1 MNRSPMWTIALA
13 ASLMAATL
21 VSAQTTQPGDAIDIE
36 IFNPAD
42 GSNAFCVA
50 PAGTVAARV
59 FVRPGTA
66 STSCTLSCSPPSI
79 PGGSAN
85 IATAVID
92 VGFDGDHL
100 SYVPGS
106 LQGNAATAAIQGLK
120 QEQNIA
126 DHRVGWALAGTWSTP
141 GNPGSTLASPCD
153 MQLLT
158 TADWVFQAQFE
169 AVGAGMSTLRLRR
182 ESDPAPFALSFAD
195 ICGSEAFKASN
206 GGIDEIRD
214 AVVMVSADCNDVVF
228 FDNFGTGGTDRWSG
242 TSGS

>member
-1 MNRSPMWTIALA
+1 MNKAPIRTIALV
-13 ASLMAATL
+13 ASLLVASL

-36 IFNPAD
+36 IFNPVD
-42 GSNAFCVA
+42 GSNAFCVS
-50 PAGTVAARV
+50 PAATLEARV

-66 STSCTLSCSPPSI
+66 ITSCTLSCSPPSV

-85 IATAVID
+85 IATAVVD
-92 VGFDGDHL
+92 VGFDGDRL

-106 LQGNAATAAIQGLK
+106 LAGNAATAAVQGLG
-120 QEQNIA
+120 QVQNLA
-126 DHRVGWALAGTWSTP
+126 DSRLGWALAGTWSTP

-158 TADWVFQAQFE
+158 TADWVFRAQFQ
-169 AVGAGMSTLRLRR
+169 AVGAGMTTLRLRR
-182 ESDPAPFALSFAD
+182 ETDPAPFGLSFAD

-214 AVVMVSADCNDVVF
+214 AVVMVSGDCDDVVF
-228 FDNFGTGGTDRWSG
+228 FDNFGTGGTDRWST